1 MRTLQ
6 RWLDGTG
13 DLRALV
19 PLRIAAGPLVLL
31 HLRPFLADAIDG
43 RIYADTFWQPY
54 ASWYPE
60 LPRAGYVALLWVT
73 AVAAVALSAGLF
85 TRVVAIVT
93 AAGVAYNLF
102 LSQTHFHH
110 NRAFLLI
117 VLIGLAVLPVGR
129 WGSVDAMLRRRAV
142 PAPAPLWP
150 LGLLRFEVAV
160 AYWASGLSK
169 LIDGDWWGGL
179 VTRLRIEQY
188 GDLAA
193 SRGVPDW
200 MLEIAGNAGF
210 HWWFAKVVVLTE
222 LAIGVGLFWRRTRLV
237 SVWLAIGFH
246 LAIEAFA
253 DVQVFS
259 LAGLAALVI
268 WVTPRSGDRI
278 LTVHTGNRSARRL
291 AAAVRW
297 LDWTGRFTVTTA
309 GGTGRPAATLIDR
322 PGADGTP
329 VIRTGR
335 DAVVMVLRRLPVT
348 FWAAALVPIRTE
360 RRRPPSST
368 GEVRAAASVEGVGG

>member
-1 MRTLQ
+1 
-6 RWLDGTG
+6 
-13 DLRALV
+13 V
-19 PLRIAAGPLVLL
+19 VLL
-31 HLRPFLADAIDG
+31 HLRPFLADAFDG
-43 RIYADTFWQPY
+43 RIYADAFWQPFT
-54 ASWYPE
+54 AWYPE
-60 LPRAGYVALLWVT
+60 LPRTAYVALLWVT
-73 AVAAVALSAGLF
+73 AAAALALSAGLF
-85 TRVVAIVT
+85 TRAAAVVT
-93 AAGVAYNLF
+93 FGGVAYNLF

-110 NRAFLLI
+110 NRAFLVIL
-117 VLIGLAVLPVGR
+117 LAGLAILPVGR
-129 WGSVDAMLRRRAV
+129 WGSLDALRARPRGAV

-150 LGLLRFEVAV
+150 LGLLRFEVAA

-169 LIDGDWWGGL
+169 LLDGDWWNGL

-200 MLEIAGNAGF
+200 ALEIAGSAGF
-210 HWWFAKVVVLTE
+210 HWWFAKLVVLTE
-222 LAIGVGLFWRRTRLV
+222 LAIGLGLLWRRSRLV

-246 LAIEAFA
+246 LAIEVFA

-278 LTVHTGNRSARRL
+278 LTVRSGDRGARRL

-297 LDWTGRFTVTTA
+297 LDWTGRFTITTA
-309 GGTGRPAATLIDR
+309 GGPGRAAVTLVDRPA
-322 PGADGTP
+322 ADGTP

-335 DAVVMVLRRLPVT
+335 PAVVMVLRRLPAT
-348 FWAAALVPIRTE
+348 FWVAALIPARTDRGE
-360 RRRPPSST
+360 PSRPAD
-368 GEVRAAASVEGVGG
+368 GARAPASVGSPGG